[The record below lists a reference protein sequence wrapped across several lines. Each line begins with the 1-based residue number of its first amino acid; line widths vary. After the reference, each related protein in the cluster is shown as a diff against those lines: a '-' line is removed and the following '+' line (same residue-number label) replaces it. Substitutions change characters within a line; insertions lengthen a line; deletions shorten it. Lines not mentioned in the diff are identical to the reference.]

1 MLSQMMGL
9 NSQQSSKLQ
18 QVWGQASQ
26 MAQNVNSQQDAI
38 NVLQNAGI
46 NTDTLAKVRGLLNN
60 PMARLIAGA
69 LGVNLNN
76 VAVGIDTLANG
87 NKNTNAIAYTNTNN
101 NANNFDKFKQ
111 GLSQLK

>member
-1 MLSQMMGL
+1 
-9 NSQQSSKLQ
+9 
-18 QVWGQASQ
+18 

-46 NTDTLAKVRGLLNN
+46 NSDTLAKVRGLLNN
-60 PMARLIAGA
+60 PMARLISGA

-76 VAVGIDTLANG
+76 VAVGIDTLAG
-87 NKNTNAIAYTNTNN
+87 SNKNTNAISYTNTNSN
-101 NANNFDKFKQ
+101 NANNFDKFRQ

>member
-1 MLSQMMGL
+1 
-9 NSQQSSKLQ
+9 
-18 QVWGQASQ
+18 
-26 MAQNVNSQQDAI
+26 MAQNVNTQQDAI

-46 NTDTLAKVRGLLNN
+46 NSDTLGKVRGLLNN
-60 PMARLIAGA
+60 PMARLIASAIGI
-69 LGVNLNN
+69 NLNN

-87 NKNTNAIAYTNTNN
+87 NKNNNAISYNNN

>member
-1 MLSQMMGL
+1 
-9 NSQQSSKLQ
+9 
-18 QVWGQASQ
+18 

-87 NKNTNAIAYTNTNN
+87 NKNTNAILYTNTNNAN
-101 NANNFDKFKQ
+101 NANNFDKFRQ

>member
-1 MLSQMMGL
+1 
-9 NSQQSSKLQ
+9 
-18 QVWGQASQ
+18 

-46 NTDTLAKVRGLLNN
+46 NSDTLGKVRNLLNN
-60 PMARLIAGA
+60 PMAKLIAGA

-87 NKNTNAIAYTNTNN
+87 NTNKFIGYSNNNINN